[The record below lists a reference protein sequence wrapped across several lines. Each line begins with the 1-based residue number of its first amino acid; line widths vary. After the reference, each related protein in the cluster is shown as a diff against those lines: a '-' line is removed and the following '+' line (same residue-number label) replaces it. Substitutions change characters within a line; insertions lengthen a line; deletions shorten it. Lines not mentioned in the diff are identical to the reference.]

1 MKKPIIIIPVFI
13 ALVLIAGVYQ
23 FFKVKALRLGRP
35 PYTIA
40 CGMEPDSSKNGY
52 TWVCHIIEEDGTV
65 RSFRGGSPDI
75 NPTVKWQDGV
85 VDERSTHIV
94 E

>member
-1 MKKPIIIIPVFI
+1 MK
-13 ALVLIAGVYQ
+13 
-23 FFKVKALRLGRP
+23 
-35 PYTIA
+35 
-40 CGMEPDSSKNGY
+40 PDSSKNGY
-52 TWVCHIIEEDGTV
+52 TWVCHVIEEDGTV

-75 NPTVKWQDGV
+75 NLTVKWQDGV

>member
-1 MKKPIIIIPVFI
+1 MKKLIVRISLFI
-13 ALVLIAGVYQ
+13 FLALITGVYLLD
-23 FFKVKALRLGRP
+23 KATVRRP

-52 TWVCHIIEEDGTV
+52 TWVCNIIEEDGTV

-75 NPTVKWQDGV
+75 NPTVKWEDGV
-85 VDERSTHIV
+85 VDEKAN
-94 E
+94 

>member
-13 ALVLIAGVYQ
+13 SLVLIAGV
-23 FFKVKALRLGRP
+23 FLLDKATVRRP

-52 TWVCHIIEEDGTV
+52 TWVCHVIEEDGTV

-75 NPTVKWQDGV
+75 NPTVKWEDGV
-85 VDERSTHIV
+85 VDERSTHTV

>member
-1 MKKPIIIIPVFI
+1 MKKPLARISLFI
-13 ALVLIAGVYQ
+13 SLVLTAGVYQ
-23 FFKVKALRLGRP
+23 FFKVKALRLGGP

-40 CGMEPDSSKNGY
+40 CGMG
-52 TWVCHIIEEDGTV
+52 VCVVIEEDGTM

-75 NPTVKWQDGV
+75 NPTVKWEDGV
-85 VDERSTHIV
+85 VVERSTHIV

>member
-13 ALVLIAGVYQ
+13 FLALITGVYLLD
-23 FFKVKALRLGRP
+23 KATVRRP

-52 TWVCHIIEEDGTV
+52 TWVCYIKVEDGDWNKL
-65 RSFRGGSPDI
+65 RPD
-75 NPTVKWQDGV
+75 
-85 VDERSTHIV
+85 ES

>member
-13 ALVLIAGVYQ
+13 FLALITGVYLLD
-23 FFKVKALRLGRP
+23 KATVRRP

-52 TWVCHIIEEDGTV
+52 TWVCYIKVEDGDWHKL
-65 RSFRGGSPDI
+65 RPD
-75 NPTVKWQDGV
+75 
-85 VDERSTHIV
+85 ES